1 MTVLQIQLFLKETAL
16 SMVEIRRTLN
26 LKSKNL
32 QNRMLPRMNLYKK
45 HMRFCN
51 HIILEVFFYK
61 NHATI
66 YSQETMETKENSMLT
81 NKHVCSYKKTF
92 PFGNNKQ

>member
-1 MTVLQIQLFLKETAL
+1 MLQIQLFLKETAL

-26 LKSKNL
+26 LNQKIF
-32 QNRMLPRMNLYKK
+32 RMLPRMNLYKK

-61 NHATI
+61 NHVTI

-92 PFGNNKQ
+92 PFDNNKQ